1 MHSHIYFE
9 RGPSVNISIFGLGY
23 VGTVS
28 AVCLAQRGH
37 KVMGVDSNPLKVEL
51 INQGTSPIVEP
62 GVDALLKE
70 VIRERRLSATT
81 NLTEAVQQSDISLV
95 CVGTPSSPNGSLNV
109 EQVMRVAEQVG
120 QALRLKSAYHG
131 FVIRSTVLPGTVD
144 KAGALVARESGK
156 QLGRDFGVASNP
168 EFLREG
174 TSLFDFE
181 NPPFTAVGASDEK
194 LVAMLK
200 ELYAG
205 VSAPFFAVKIR
216 EAEILKYACN
226 AYHAVKVTFAN
237 EIGAISKKL
246 GIDSHA
252 VMSVFVQDTKLN
264 ISPYYLKPGFA
275 FGGSCLPKDV
285 RAITY
290 EAKRLDI
297 AAPLLES
304 LMRSNDA
311 QMQRVVNWVVASKRK
326 RIGILGLSFKNDTDD
341 LRESP
346 IVNVVE
352 TLIGK
357 GFDLAIYDS
366 NVNVARLIGANK
378 SYIEQ
383 EIPHISSLM
392 KGSMQEVL
400 DHAEVI
406 LISNRASEFRT
417 VLSLLKPHQ
426 VVFDLV
432 RITDDWK
439 ISHGTYE
446 GIGW

>member
-1 MHSHIYFE
+1 MI
-9 RGPSVNISIFGLGY
+9 
-23 VGTVS
+23 T
-28 AVCLAQRGH
+28 
-37 KVMGVDSNPLKVEL
+37 
-51 INQGTSPIVEP
+51 
-62 GVDALLKE
+62 
-70 VIRERRLSATT
+70 ERRLSATT

-95 CVGTPSSPNGSLNV
+95 CVGTPSSPNGSLNL

-120 QALRLKSAYHG
+120 QALRLKTGYHG
-131 FVIRSTVLPGTVD
+131 FVIRSTVLPGTID
-144 KAGALVARESGK
+144 KAGALIARESGK
-156 QLGRDFGVASNP
+156 QIGLDFGVASNP

-174 TSLFDFE
+174 TSLFDFD
-181 NPPFTAVGASDEK
+181 NPPFTAVGASDETI
-194 LVAMLK
+194 ASMLK
-200 ELYAG
+200 EMYAG
-205 VSAPFFAVKIR
+205 ISAPFFSVKIR

-226 AYHAVKVTFAN
+226 AFHAVKVTFAN
-237 EIGAISKKL
+237 ELGAISKKL

-252 VMSVFVQDTKLN
+252 VMNMFVQDTKLN

-285 RAITY
+285 RAITH

-297 AAPLLES
+297 AVPMLDS
-304 LMRSNDA
+304 LMHSNDA
-311 QMQRVVNWVVASKRK
+311 QIQRVINWVLTSKRK
-326 RIGILGLSFKNDTDD
+326 RIGVLGLSFKSDTDD

-346 IVNVVE
+346 VVGVVE

-357 GFDLAIYDS
+357 GFDLTIYDA
-366 NVNVARLIGANK
+366 NVNIARLIGANK
-378 SYIEQ
+378 SYIEH

-406 LISNRASEFRT
+406 LISNKGAEFRS